1 MDQTASRNELEKK
14 LYRSFTLLSAL
25 IIVLSLGIT
34 LYFDITRQRADM
46 DATISGTASYIASMP
61 QNRTLIHSAIISP
74 ISASLL
80 SVTATACAFTTR
92 TG

>member
-61 QNRTLIHSAIISP
+61 QVVSMLEAGYPSALAKQDID
-74 ISASLL
+74 SL
-80 SVTATACAFTTR
+80 
-92 TG
+92 